1 MFWLTDLL
9 ICNLQGVED
18 KRTVFGEDVVEPFPE
33 KEAFLA
39 VDDGARGE
47 LAVVAAFGS

>member
-1 MFWLTDLL
+1 MQVVSYLWA
-9 ICNLQGVED
+9 CRQRVED
-18 KRTVFGEDVVEPFPE
+18 ERTVFGEDVVEPFPE